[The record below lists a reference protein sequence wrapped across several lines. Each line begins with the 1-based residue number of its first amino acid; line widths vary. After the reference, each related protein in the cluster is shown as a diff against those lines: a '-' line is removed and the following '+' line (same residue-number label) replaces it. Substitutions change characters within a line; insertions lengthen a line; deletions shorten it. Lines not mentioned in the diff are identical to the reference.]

1 MANVVVVGAQWG
13 DEGKGKVVD
22 RYAARADWVIRYQG
36 GNNAGHTLVVEGQ
49 TTVLHLIPSGILQPE
64 TRCAIGNGVV
74 VDPAVLLGELR
85 ALEARGLG
93 VDGRLFVSRN
103 AHVILPYHR
112 RLDAAREK
120 RDAIGTTGR
129 GIGPAYEDKV
139 ARRGVRMGDLLEPD
153 RLAQKVK
160 GRMPELNAI
169 LAHLGSEPFSAAEV
183 DELVEEYAGFG
194 ERLRGQITDVGRL
207 LDGAH
212 RSGQRLLFEGAQGVL
227 LDIDHGT
234 YPFVTSSNT
243 VGGNAAVGSGLGPR
257 QVGRVVGISKAYTTR
272 VGSGPFPTEL
282 ESADAD
288 ALRTKG
294 GEFGAT
300 TGRPRRCGWIDAVAL
315 RYAARVAG
323 IDALVITKMDVLA
336 ELDPIRVCVAY
347 EVDGARTEHF
357 PTDSE
362 TLERVVPVY
371 EDLSGFAALDA
382 ARTWDELP
390 AGARA
395 YLERVSELVGVP
407 VCLVSVGPGRE
418 EDLEITDPFADAS

>member
-1 MANVVVVGAQWG
+1 
-13 DEGKGKVVD
+13 
-22 RYAARADWVIRYQG
+22 
-36 GNNAGHTLVVEGQ
+36 
-49 TTVLHLIPSGILQPE
+49 
-64 TRCAIGNGVV
+64 
-74 VDPAVLLGELR
+74 
-85 ALEARGLG
+85 
-93 VDGRLFVSRN
+93 
-103 AHVILPYHR
+103 
-112 RLDAAREK
+112 
-120 RDAIGTTGR
+120 
-129 GIGPAYEDKV
+129 
-139 ARRGVRMGDLLEPD
+139 
-153 RLAQKVK
+153 
-160 GRMPELNAI
+160 
-169 LAHLGSEPFSAAEV
+169 
-183 DELVEEYAGFG
+183 
-194 ERLRGQITDVGRL
+194 
-207 LDGAH
+207 
-212 RSGQRLLFEGAQGVL
+212 
-227 LDIDHGT
+227 
-234 YPFVTSSNT
+234 
-243 VGGNAAVGSGLGPR
+243 
-257 QVGRVVGISKAYTTR
+257 VVGISKAYTTR